1 MAGQIY
7 VGVDAAGC
15 GQYSDQ
21 TGWGCS
27 CFSVNGPPGTGKT
40 TLLKEIVASNIVE
53 RARLLAEN
61 AEDPDS
67 LFEMHS
73 FSHGPLEANANA
85 YYQYASHYYSINVDE
100 INNYSMLVASCN
112 NAAVEISR

>member
-1 MAGQIY
+1 M
-7 VGVDAAGC
+7 
-15 GQYSDQ
+15 
-21 TGWGCS
+21 
-27 CFSVNGPPGTGKT
+27 
-40 TLLKEIVASNIVE
+40 ASNIVE

-85 YYQYASHYYSINVDE
+85 YYQYAPHYYSINVDE

-112 NAAVEISR
+112 NAAVENITIDLPKARDILDSLESSGDDEEEIRAVWMRFMICLISTSQVMWRL